1 MLPDALTL
9 THIIAGTFCVV
20 GGAVAFTAPKG
31 RPVHRAGGS
40 VFFYTMLIA
49 SISGAVLGLLEPE
62 RLLITAFAGML
73 GSYLV
78 LTGWSTARWSR
89 SQTGAQAGV
98 LEVIS
103 ALLIA
108 VTMAALVIL
117 GVIALGSPDGVF
129 LGFLADYYFML
140 ATMCGLGLVFDL
152 SLVWRRAISDR
163 ARIARHLWRMG
174 LAYFIAVGSFF
185 TGPGA
190 RVFPQGLRE
199 SGLLSLPE
207 AVTAILIVF
216 WLIRTAFNR
225 PRRKEV
231 KA

>member
-1 MLPDALTL
+1 MLSDPLML
-9 THIIAGTFCVV
+9 THIATGTLCVA
-20 GGAVAFTAPKG
+20 GGAVAFIAPKG
-31 RPVHRAGGS
+31 RPVHRAGGT

-62 RLLITAFAGML
+62 RLLITAFAGVL

-78 LTGWSTARWSR
+78 LTGWATARWSQ
-89 SQTGAQAGV
+89 SKAGAQAGV
-98 LEVIS
+98 LELVA

-108 VTMAALVIL
+108 ANLSVL
-117 GVIALGSPDGVF
+117 IALGVTALNAPDGVF
-129 LGFLADYYFML
+129 LGFMADFYFML
-140 ATMCGLGLVFDL
+140 AAMCGLGLVFDL
-152 SLVWRRAISDR
+152 TLLVRKTLSDR

-190 RVFPQGLRE
+190 RVFPEALRE

-207 AVTAILIVF
+207 AITIILILF
-216 WLIRTAFNR
+216 WLVRTLFNR
-225 PRRKEV
+225 PRGKEAGV
-231 KA
+231 